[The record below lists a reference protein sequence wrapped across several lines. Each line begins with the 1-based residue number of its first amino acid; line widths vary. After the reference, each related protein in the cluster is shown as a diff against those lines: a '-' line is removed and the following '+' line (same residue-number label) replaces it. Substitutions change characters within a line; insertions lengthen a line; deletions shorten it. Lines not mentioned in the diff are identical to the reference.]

1 MARAT
6 RADLA
11 ALWELEQS
19 AFLCDRI
26 SPQSWSRLIASR
38 SAHVTVA
45 RASGE
50 EGGEERLLGAT
61 VLLQRARSSVTRL
74 YSLAVAPS
82 ARGRGLAIRLVASAI
97 QQTRGIGAA
106 VLRLETRVDNHAA
119 QRLFVRHGFTPL
131 GRRPAYYED
140 GADALLYEKSLEF

>member
-1 MARAT
+1 
-6 RADLA
+6 
-11 ALWELEQS
+11 
-19 AFLCDRI
+19 
-26 SPQSWSRLIASR
+26 
-38 SAHVTVA
+38 
-45 RASGE
+45 
-50 EGGEERLLGAT
+50 
-61 VLLQRARSSVTRL
+61 VTRL